1 MVISVP
7 LAEGSQG
14 WVPLILRDDYFI
26 CQNTHR
32 DCLSF
37 PVFKSRSPSQYV
49 ITSPVTYNHSL
60 LLTLWLQRHGMKVP
74 RACFWF
80 SSHIS
85 EFLLYESTCHVLC
98 LSYCLIPSTPDLG
111 EKYGKL
117 MSVKCG
123 AGVSLAWVMSTRH
136 ASCVGCWVSCLQ
148 ECLLLRIFRHQCA
161 YEFPFP
167 LLSVLTVIRRNWT
180 KRLTHVNWSSCGCWE
195 SVELREKEK
204 RRKKKEMNRIKVADE
219 SQLEEKKL

>member
-1 MVISVP
+1 MVTASWHESAP
-7 LAEGSQG
+7 CLL
-14 WVPLILRDDYFI
+14 LIL
-26 CQNTHR
+26 
-32 DCLSF
+32 F
-37 PVFKSRSPSQYV
+37 PHLWISPLWVHMSRFVSV
-49 ITSPVTYNHSL
+49 I
-60 LLTLWLQRHGMKVP
+60 
-74 RACFWF
+74 
-80 SSHIS
+80 
-85 EFLLYESTCHVLC
+85 
-98 LSYCLIPSTPDLG
+98 LSYPLNTRPW
-111 EKYGKL
+111 GKVWETHVCEVWSRCDTL
-117 MSVKCG
+117 RLL
-123 AGVSLAWVMSTRH
+123 VSLAWVMSTRH
-136 ASCVGCWVSCLQ
+136 ASWVGCWVSCLQ